1 MKQFETNPKELY
13 EIPVVL
19 DISPVTVN
27 VTVGESQETLEDE
40 PQAYSDPST

>member
-27 VTVGESQETLEDE
+27 VTGGETQETMENE
-40 PQAYSDPST
+40 PEVFSDPT